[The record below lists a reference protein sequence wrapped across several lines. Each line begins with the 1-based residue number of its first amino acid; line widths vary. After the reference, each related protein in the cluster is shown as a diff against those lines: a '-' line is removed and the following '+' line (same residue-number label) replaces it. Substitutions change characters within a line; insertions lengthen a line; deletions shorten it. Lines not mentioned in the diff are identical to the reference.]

1 MTGHREI
8 RLLEIRRE
16 LCSLVC
22 TVNCKFLYVMNCS
35 SMVCQLKIS
44 CRATISKVI
53 LVRLFLSDR
62 SDEVAET
69 VLFRPFLHEGTG
81 GDSQQGEPVQDPTLP
96 PRRTGQAGRDL
107 RGLES
112 VCQDEG
118 QGMQ

>member
-1 MTGHREI
+1 
-8 RLLEIRRE
+8 
-16 LCSLVC
+16 
-22 TVNCKFLYVMNCS
+22 
-35 SMVCQLKIS
+35 MVCQLKKFPVELQFCS
-44 CRATISKVI
+44 LSKVI

-96 PRRTGQAGRDL
+96 PWRTGQAGRDL